1 MVETTV
7 DLDEL
12 ENHQFIIK
20 PDFDDDLRE
29 LKNALLQNREQ
40 LDEEHERVA
49 KDLGMGTDSKILHF
63 ENHQVYGY
71 VFRLTRKVLIQFELL
86 FSFGIFH
93 LTRGSGIPV
102 CAIRKLVQFA
112 RKRITLS
119 SVIET
124 MAVISPLKL

>member
-29 LKNALLQNREQ
+29 LKNALDQNREQ
-40 LDEEHERVA
+40 LNEEHLRVA
-49 KDLGMGTDSKILHF
+49 QDLGMGTDSKVLHF

-71 VFRLTRKVLIQFELL
+71 VFRLTRKVFKPC
-86 FSFGIFH
+86 FSCDSNDFFF
-93 LTRGSGIPV
+93 S
-102 CAIRKLVQFA
+102 CY
-112 RKRITLS
+112 S
-119 SVIET
+119 D
-124 MAVISPLKL
+124 M